1 MSRGATGS
9 KAEGPA
15 KKELACMHARARS
28 ARMDRESACR
38 ERERETATRAHTH
51 VRTHIK
57 RYESRRESEK
67 QPKCE
72 GEHCG
77 WRSGVVFGPTGD
89 R

>member
-15 KKELACMHARARS
+15 KKELARMHARARS
-28 ARMDRESACR
+28 ARIDRESACI
-38 ERERETATRAHTH
+38 ERETATRAHTYI
-51 VRTHIK
+51 RTHIK
-57 RYESRRESEK
+57 RYASRRESEK

-72 GEHCG
+72 GENCG